1 MNKPVLYIVVPCYNE
16 EEVLP
21 ETSKRLKVKLSDLIV
36 AGKVSEDSRVLF
48 VDDGSKDRTWE
59 PRRPAVRFCCCAAP
73 VPQSFPL

>member
-21 ETSKRLKVKLSDLIV
+21 ETSKRLKVKLSDLV
-36 AGKVSEDSRVLF
+36 AAGKVSEDSRVLF

-59 PRRPAVRFCCCAAP
+59 MIRAYHEEDP
-73 VPQSFPL
+73 